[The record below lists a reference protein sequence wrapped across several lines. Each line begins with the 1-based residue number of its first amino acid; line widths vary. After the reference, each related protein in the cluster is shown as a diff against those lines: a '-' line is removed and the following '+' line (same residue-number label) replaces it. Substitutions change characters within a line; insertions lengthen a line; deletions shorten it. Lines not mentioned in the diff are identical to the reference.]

1 MSSNERIVRIP
12 ATTSAPYTSG
22 SSRVNIRV
30 PSSLGVVDMEKSY
43 LEASVRIPTVDGNP
57 TQGEGVYNVNLNYK
71 GDNKNVTYNVA
82 LVKNCKLMSDN
93 IPIIEETQDVNFLRS
108 TLNHYHLRRDEK
120 KSLMYNS
127 LFQEY
132 DRFLHKGG
140 GVFRLLNGDG
150 EEASENVMARI
161 PIKLSQL
168 YGMGKLEEVDLQKT
182 GELNF
187 QVDLDIN
194 NITSQIIGNHPS
206 VDCNDI
212 NNSDTLVLTDDYNS
226 LAEVPLQIN
235 NEIQISHSGGK
246 LAFNVVSAVVYDPS
260 TKKATVT
267 LGSATTGGALTD
279 VKAKV
284 VEKVDLDTVS
294 GDTASFTLSQR
305 FQNLVPIPFWVSQ
318 KVLLSQN
325 NGVDDVVQSTIKSIS
340 RNATTGVVTIVLN
353 HTSGGALT
361 NATLRSEV
369 PAGTTSSIEYLGLD
383 VVLTQKFEKS
393 LDHSGGYRFLTYVTE
408 KTNGNKNTSFSNSY
422 KLPPSCVNSLFMFN
436 NQKSLY
442 SVNEDVTQYRVVLD
456 DNLTTDRPVIPDSPL
471 YYDELSR
478 SMMNNG
484 EMLGDLNGLRNADN
498 VDTITIER
506 DINQQTRLLMIPNTI
521 PLSPAEKIIQYEV
534 EAPTGDGVNNAF
546 VFKQL
551 ERSV

>member
-71 GDNKNVTYNVA
+71 GDTKNTTYNVA

-127 LFQEY
+127 LYQEY
-132 DRFLHKGG
+132 DRFNHKGG

-150 EEASENVMARI
+150 DEASENVMARI

-168 YGMGKLEEVDLQKT
+168 YGIAKLEEVDLMKT

-194 NITSQIIGNHPS
+194 NIQSQIIGNHSS
-206 VDCNDI
+206 VACNDI
-212 NNSDTLVLTDDYNS
+212 NNSDQLVLTDDY
-226 LAEVPLQIN
+226 ETQFDIPLSVG
-235 NEIQISHSGGK
+235 NEIQISHGGGK
-246 LAFNVVSAVVYDPS
+246 LAYNSVSSVAYDVN
-260 TKKATVT
+260 TKKATIT
-267 LGSATTGGALTD
+267 LSAATTGGALTG
-279 VKAKV
+279 VTCKI
-284 VEKVDLDTVS
+284 VEKVGLDTVS
-294 GDTASFTLSQR
+294 GDTDTITLSQR
-305 FQNLVPIPFWVSQ
+305 FQNLVPIPFWISQ
-318 KVLLSQN
+318 KVQLTQN
-325 NGVDDVVQSTIKSIS
+325 NGVNDVVQSTIKSIS

-353 HTSGGALT
+353 HKSGGALV
-361 NATLRSEV
+361 NSSLEAIV

-383 VVLTQKFEKS
+383 VVMVQKFEKT
-393 LDHSGGYRFLTYVTE
+393 LDHSGGYRFLSYVTE

-442 SVNEDVTQYRVVLD
+442 SINEDVTEYRVVLD
-456 DNLTTDRPVIPDSPL
+456 DNLTTDRPVKPNAPL

-498 VDTITIER
+498 VNLIEIER
-506 DINQQTRLLMIPNTI
+506 DLDKSKSLLMIPNTI
-521 PLSPAEKIIQYEV
+521 PLSPAQKIIQYEI
-534 EAPTGDGVNNAF
+534 EAPTGNGVNNAF
-546 VFKQL
+546 VFKQI
-551 ERSV
+551 EASF

>member
-12 ATTSAPYTSG
+12 ATTSAPYTTG

-71 GDNKNVTYNVA
+71 NDTKNVTYNVA
-82 LVKNCKLMSDN
+82 LVKNCKLMSEN
-93 IPIIEETQDVNFLRS
+93 VPLIEETQDVNFLRS

-127 LFQEY
+127 LYQEY

-168 YGMGKLEEVDLQKT
+168 YGMGKLEEVDLMKT
-182 GELNF
+182 GDLNI

-194 NITSQIIGNHPS
+194 NIKSQIIGNHPAIAC
-206 VDCNDI
+206 DDI
-212 NNSDTLVLTDDYNS
+212 NNSDQLVLTAQFDSQFDIPIG
-226 LAEVPLQIN
+226 LN
-235 NEIQISHSGGK
+235 NEVQVSHGGGK
-246 LAFNVVSAVVYDPS
+246 LAYTSVSAVAWDS
-260 TKKATVT
+260 GTKKATLT
-267 LGSATTGGALTD
+267 LQDATTGGALTG
-279 VKAKV
+279 VTVKV
-284 VEKVDLDTVS
+284 VEKLALDAVG
-294 GDTASFTLSQR
+294 GDVASFTLAQR

-340 RNATTGVVTIVLN
+340 RDALTGVVTIVLN
-353 HTSGGALT
+353 NSSGGALT

-383 VVLTQKFEKS
+383 VVLVQKFNKQ
-393 LDHSGGYRFLTYVTE
+393 LDHSGGYRFLSYVTE

-422 KLPPSCVNSLFMFN
+422 KLPPSCVNSMFMFN
-436 NQKSLY
+436 DQASLY
-442 SVNEDVTQYRVVLD
+442 SVNQDVSQYRVVLD

-478 SMMNNG
+478 SLMNNG

-498 VDTITIER
+498 VDLLSIER
-506 DINQQTRLLMIPNTI
+506 DLQFKKNLLMIPNTI
-521 PLSPAEKIIQYEV
+521 PLSPAQKIIQYEV
-534 EAPTGDGVNNAF
+534 EAPTGNGVNNAF

-551 ERSV
+551 ERSI

>member
-12 ATTSAPYTSG
+12 ATTSAPYTTG

-71 GDNKNVTYNVA
+71 DNTKDVVYNVA

-93 IPIIEETQDVNFLRS
+93 VPLIEETQDVNFLRS
-108 TLNHYHLRRDEK
+108 TLNHFHLRRDEK

-127 LFQEY
+127 LYQEY

-140 GVFRLLNGDG
+140 SVFRLLNGDG

-168 YGMGKLEEVDLQKT
+168 YGMGKLEEVDLSKT
-182 GELNF
+182 GDLNF

-194 NITSQIIGNHPS
+194 NIKSQIIGNHPS
-206 VDCNDI
+206 IACNDI
-212 NNSDTLVLTDDYNS
+212 NNSDQLVLTDDYNS
-226 LAEVPLQIN
+226 LFDVPLKVN
-235 NEIQISHSGGK
+235 NPIQISHSGGK
-246 LAFNVVSAVVYDPS
+246 LAFNIVSAVVLNTS
-260 TKKATVT
+260 TKKATIT
-267 LGSATTGGALTD
+267 LRDATTGGALTG
-279 VKAKV
+279 VTVKV
-284 VEKVDLDTVS
+284 VEEVGLDTVS
-294 GDTASFTLSQR
+294 GDTDTITLSQR

-325 NGVDDVVQSTIKSIS
+325 DGVDDVVQSTIKSIS
-340 RNATTGVVTIVLN
+340 RDATTGIVTIVLN
-353 HTSGGALT
+353 HSSGGALT

-383 VVLTQKFEKS
+383 VVLVQKFEKR
-393 LDHSGGYRFLTYVTE
+393 LDHSGGYRFLSYVTE

-436 NQKSLY
+436 NQESLF
-442 SVNEDVTQYRVVLD
+442 SINEDVTQYRVVLD
-456 DNLTTDRPVIPDSPL
+456 DNLTTDRPVLKNSPL

-498 VDTITIER
+498 VD
-506 DINQQTRLLMIPNTI
+506 LLTLEKDNDDKKDLIMIPNTI
-521 PLSPAEKIIQYEV
+521 PLSPAEKIIQYEI
-534 EAPTGDGVNNAF
+534 EAPTNNGVNNAF

-551 ERSV
+551 ERSI

>member
-206 VDCNDI
+206 VNCNDI